1 MAVAVAVLC
10 VSVFNNPP
18 FYNII
23 QRYLS
28 CFRFK
33 ISYFINTGQKLQ
45 DLQDFGK
52 LNRILKS
59 ENIKEIWDENELSLG
74 AILKML
80 VLLLERYIIMIIQRC
95 SKL

>member
-1 MAVAVAVLC
+1 MEI
-10 VSVFNNPP
+10 F
-18 FYNII
+18 
-23 QRYLS
+23 
-28 CFRFK
+28 
-33 ISYFINTGQKLQ
+33 YFINTGQKLQ

-80 VLLLERYIIMIIQRC
+80 VLLLEHFIQ
-95 SKL
+95 S